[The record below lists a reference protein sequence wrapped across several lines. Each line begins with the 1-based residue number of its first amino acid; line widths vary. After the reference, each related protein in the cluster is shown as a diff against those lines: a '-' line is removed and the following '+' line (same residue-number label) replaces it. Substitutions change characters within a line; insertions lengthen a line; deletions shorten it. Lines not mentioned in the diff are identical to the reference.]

1 MYRRD
6 QRPYSLVFRV
16 AKTLQA
22 AGAEAALATEE
33 EANQKLKEGWNRII
47 RPSIK
52 EIERYRYYTI
62 LCYMYNDIHLD
73 IYYCRYMP
81 AMCWHYNV
89 AFNACILEEY
99 I

>member
-73 IYYCRYMP
+73 CTIVDICLLCAGIIMLHSMP
-81 AMCWHYNV
+81 A
-89 AFNACILEEY
+89 F
-99 I
+99 